1 MKKYING
8 KVYIEKGN
16 FAQAFAVE
24 DGKIKNIGSNEEI
37 KKLPGQEV
45 DLGGKTVLPGLID
58 SHLHLRTMG
67 ETLIQL
73 RLYNSKSID
82 EVVQRGKDYLKDH
95 EGIQFIY
102 GRGWNQDYFV
112 EGEKRFVNR
121 HDLDKISTEIPIIAE
136 RVCVHILSCN
146 TKALEMLGIDENT
159 VIEGGEIYKDENGE
173 LLGIF
178 AEKATEILRNIV
190 PEDTKEDIQEKFL
203 AGVNHALANG
213 LTSVQSCDV
222 FMADHWDPIH
232 GAIEELYMEKKVPL
246 RYYPQFNLTDLDK
259 IKDYV
264 EKIYKRDGIYD
275 ETYERGAIKLFKDGT
290 LGARTALMSKP
301 YNDDPSTKGI
311 EAMTNEYVDSICAY
325 ADQENIRVVT
335 HCIGD
340 EAAKRVVDSYEKINH
355 ENNPNRNGLIHL
367 QITDRP
373 LLERIARLNINATYQ
388 PIFLEYDIMTVRDRV
403 GDELASTSY
412 AHNTLKNVLGAHT
425 AYSTDAPVEDLNP
438 FPCMYSAVTRQR
450 VNGEPEGGLYPNE
463 RVSVEDAIDCY
474 TIEGAY
480 TEGNEK
486 IKGRIQPGY
495 LADFI
500 ILDRDIFTIDKM
512 DIKDVK
518 VEETFIN
525 GESVYKKN

>member
-1 MKKYING
+1 MKKFING
-8 KVYIEKGN
+8 KVYVDKN
-16 FAQAFAVE
+16 TFVQAFAVE
-24 DGKIKNIGSNEEI
+24 DGKFKAVGSNEEI
-37 KKLPGQEV
+37 KKFPGEEI
-45 DLGGKTVLPGLID
+45 DLEGKTVLPGIID
-58 SHLHLRTMG
+58 SHLHLKTMG
-67 ETLIQL
+67 ETLVQL

-82 EVVQRGKDYLKDH
+82 EVIQRGQDYLKDH
-95 EGIQFIY
+95 SDIKFIY

-136 RVCVHILSCN
+136 RVCVHILACN
-146 TKALEMLGIDENT
+146 SKALELLDIDENT
-159 VIEGGEIYKDENGE
+159 TIEGGEIYKDEDGK
-173 LLGIF
+173 LLGVF
-178 AEKATEILRNIV
+178 AENATEIVRNLV
-190 PEDTKEDIQEKFL
+190 PKDTKEDVQEKFI
-203 AGVNHALANG
+203 AGVNHALSCG

-222 FMADHWDPIH
+222 YMTDDWDPIH

-246 RYYPQFNLTDLDK
+246 RYYPHFNMSTLDK
-259 IKDYV
+259 IKEYV
-264 EKIYKRDGIYD
+264 EKIYKREGVYD
-275 ETYERGAIKLFKDGT
+275 DTYQRGAIKLFKDGT

-311 EAMTNEYVDSICAY
+311 EAMTNEYVDSVCAF
-325 ADQENIRVVT
+325 ADQEGIRVVT

-340 EAAKRVVDSYEKINH
+340 EAAKRVVESYAKVNH
-355 ENNPNRNGLIHL
+355 ENNPNRNGIIHL

-373 LLERIARLNINATYQ
+373 LLERIAELNINATYQ
-388 PIFLEYDIMTVRDRV
+388 PIFLEYDITTVRDRV
-403 GDELASTSY
+403 GDEMASTSY
-412 AHNTLKNVLGAHT
+412 AHHTLRNVLGAHT

-480 TEGNEK
+480 TEGNEE
-486 IKGRIQPGY
+486 IKGRIKPEY

-500 ILDRDIFTIDKM
+500 ILDRDIFTIDAK

-518 VEETFIN
+518 VEETFIS
-525 GESVYKKN
+525 GKSVYKRN